1 MASFVPGS
9 TPADAGASSPAT
21 AALAGVGPSG
31 VGLGSSSSK
40 SSEPSQGK
48 KPSLASLSSSSAP
61 GAEAWDPLHP
71 GNLNDRIPTV
81 ECRKRIRR
89 DMRSLQEDPLPSIFC
104 VRDETYLTVLHAL
117 ITGPFETPYEGGF
130 FWFVLNCPDDYPNR
144 PPKVKL
150 MTTGGGA
157 VRFNPNLY
165 ANGKVCLSILGTWSG
180 PGWSPVQ
187 SLSSVL
193 LSIQSLMN
201 PKPYHN
207 EPGYEVAKDHRAV
220 DKYNDYIQY
229 QTLRVAVYDMV
240 KNQLGPESCM
250 PEALKFIVRN
260 LFPSMYDGFVI
271 TCDTCIGRGFDGTAL
286 HDPFSRPQHD
296 TMQYCKLKELIV
308 ELKLQCDRD
317 DEEQDALD
325 EQAQGATARSA
336 TSGAE
341 EAGLA
346 AASQSPAPVEPHS
359 PSSSLFTNV
368 PAAAGAEESGA
379 SNSNTG

>member
-1 MASFVPGS
+1 
-9 TPADAGASSPAT
+9 
-21 AALAGVGPSG
+21 
-31 VGLGSSSSK
+31 
-40 SSEPSQGK
+40 
-48 KPSLASLSSSSAP
+48 
-61 GAEAWDPLHP
+61 
-71 GNLNDRIPTV
+71 
-81 ECRKRIRR
+81 
-89 DMRSLQEDPLPSIFC
+89 
-104 VRDETYLTVLHAL
+104 
-117 ITGPFETPYEGGF
+117 
-130 FWFVLNCPDDYPNR
+130 
-144 PPKVKL
+144 
-150 MTTGGGA
+150 
-157 VRFNPNLY
+157 VRFTPLSPTCTSLY
-165 ANGKVCLSILGTWSG
+165 PC
-180 PGWSPVQ
+180 
-187 SLSSVL
+187 
-193 LSIQSLMN
+193 
-201 PKPYHN
+201 PYGLVFTGRLALTF
-207 EPGYEVAKDHRAV
+207 EGHRTRKLRRQRLWHPPCCAR
-220 DKYNDYIQY
+220 Y

>member
-1 MASFVPGS
+1 
-9 TPADAGASSPAT
+9 
-21 AALAGVGPSG
+21 
-31 VGLGSSSSK
+31 
-40 SSEPSQGK
+40 
-48 KPSLASLSSSSAP
+48 
-61 GAEAWDPLHP
+61 
-71 GNLNDRIPTV
+71 
-81 ECRKRIRR
+81 
-89 DMRSLQEDPLPSIFC
+89 
-104 VRDETYLTVLHAL
+104 
-117 ITGPFETPYEGGF
+117 
-130 FWFVLNCPDDYPNR
+130 
-144 PPKVKL
+144 
-150 MTTGGGA
+150 
-157 VRFNPNLY
+157 
-165 ANGKVCLSILGTWSG
+165 
-180 PGWSPVQ
+180 VQ